1 MIEIRD
7 GFYALHT
14 LHTTYAFRVMETGQL
29 EHLYYGRKISLG
41 DGSSLVEKHA
51 FAPGNTIAYDQ
62 EHLNFTLEDMCLEV
76 SGYGK
81 GDIREPFVEV
91 MRQKRRG
98 KRHLRPCR
106 VPMTFPKK
114 RNNSWCICAIRTR
127 AFCWNW
133 SIAYFQRKMS
143 SRVPPS
149 SSINQISRYA

>member
-62 EHLNFTLEDMCLEV
+62 KHLNFTLEDMCLEV

-91 MRQKRRG
+91 ICDNGSSTTDFVFVDAAEKKG
-98 KRHLRPCR
+98 KAALETLPSTYD
-106 VPMTFPKK
+106 VPKEAEQLAVHQGDK
-114 RNNSWCICAIRTR
+114 NEGL
-127 AFCWNW
+127 
-133 SIAYFQRKMS
+133 
-143 SRVPPS
+143 
-149 SSINQISRYA
+149 